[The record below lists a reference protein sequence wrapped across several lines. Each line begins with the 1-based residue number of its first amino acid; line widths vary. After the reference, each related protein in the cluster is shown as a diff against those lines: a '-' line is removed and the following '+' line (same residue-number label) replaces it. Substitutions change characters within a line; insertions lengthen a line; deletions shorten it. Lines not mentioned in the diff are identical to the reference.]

1 MEERNSIAYNVAAL
15 NLAAIG
21 KHPKKVE
28 EAFPGYFLEAA
39 NIFGYTDFD
48 PKQWYMRSDATFF
61 DIEPGDRAQIDG
73 ILSKF
78 TVEII
83 SESEIKK
90 LCKECSELAEVLF
103 SKMVLD
109 MVGGFAD

>member
-15 NLAAIG
+15 NLATIG

-48 PKQWYMRSDATFF
+48 PKQWYLRSDATFF
-61 DIEPGDRAQIDG
+61 EIDPVDRIEIDR

-78 TVEII
+78 TVDAI
-83 SESEIKK
+83 SESEIKQ
-90 LCKECSELAEVLF
+90 LCKECLELAEVLS
-103 SKMVLD
+103 SKTVLD